1 MVHSEEYIVTG
12 YFWGAGKMLKLVKI
26 SAIFCAA
33 VVLALPCA
41 AKAAPLG
48 TVDIAY
54 TGQGAYDTVS
64 VWAGGYEGITG
75 NAGVYMLDKSGGT
88 GEGTIWPNG
97 PIGSFCIEWAELAS
111 SSTLT
116 YKVIMPED
124 GPLPTSFLGSTMGV
138 TKAKYIEELWGRYFN
153 PAWVGSCAFGS
164 YYNNQA
170 AAFAAALWEI
180 VHEDL
185 PISPLG
191 WDVTVD
197 GTAGSRGFRAEYLDA
212 YTANT
217 WLHSLNGTGPMANL
231 RVFSYNGQQDF
242 IAEVPE
248 PATMALLGLG
258 GMLSLLRRKRRATT

>member
-1 MVHSEEYIVTG
+1 
-12 YFWGAGKMLKLVKI
+12 MLKLVKI

-33 VVLALPCA
+33 VVLALPGIA
-41 AKAAPLG
+41 EAAPLG

-54 TGQGAYDTVS
+54 TGPGAYDTMNI
-64 VWAGGYEGITG
+64 WAGGQEGITG

-88 GEGTIWPNG
+88 GEGNIWPNG
-97 PIGSFCIEWAELAS
+97 PIGAFCVEWAELTS
-111 SSTLT
+111 NSTLT

-124 GPLPTSFLGSTMGV
+124 GPLPTSFLGTPMGV
-138 TKAKYIEELWGRYFN
+138 TKANYLEELWGRYFS
-153 PAWVGSCAFGS
+153 PAWVGSGAFS
-164 YYNNQA
+164 NYYNYQA
-170 AAFAAALWEI
+170 EAFAAAVWEI

-197 GTAGSRGFRAEYLDA
+197 GTAGSRGFRAEYLDSS
-212 YTANT
+212 TANT

-248 PATMALLGLG
+248 PATIALLGLG
-258 GMLSLLRRKRRATT
+258 GMLSLLRRKRAAT